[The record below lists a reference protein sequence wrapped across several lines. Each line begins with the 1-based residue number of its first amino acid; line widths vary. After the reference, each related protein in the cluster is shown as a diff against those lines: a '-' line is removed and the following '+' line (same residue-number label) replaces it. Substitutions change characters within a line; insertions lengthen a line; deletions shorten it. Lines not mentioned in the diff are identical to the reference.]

1 MEVYLDI
8 LILENTIV
16 NSFLLSL
23 TVQLMRRKVKFK
35 FILLASFIGS
45 LYVMVLLFPVLQIF
59 SSLLFKLFVS
69 VIMIFIT
76 FRIKDFYFNIK
87 AAVVYIFISI
97 ILAGVC
103 IFIQLNSIKFG
114 ALDLSLY
121 NFTYKKLFMAIMV
134 VYIFANRTLIFL
146 KDRNDVNIF
155 VYDVDISINGTV
167 RKLRAFLDTGN
178 ELREPSTNLPVIIVQ
193 KKSFSNL
200 IINDKDKYYIPYMVI
215 DGKKGLLE
223 AFKPESVKIYSKT
236 KTKNKIIII
245 DAIIAVSEV
254 QLSKFN
260 EYDALLSRGII

>member
-23 TVQLMRRKVKFK
+23 TAQLMRRKVKFK

-59 SSLLFKLFVS
+59 SSLLFKLLISFV
-69 VIMIFIT
+69 MILIT
-76 FRIKDFYFNIK
+76 FRIKDLYFNIK
-87 AAVVYIFISI
+87 ATVVYIFSSI

-114 ALDLSLY
+114 VLDLSLY
-121 NFTYKKLFMAIMV
+121 NFTYKKLFIAIMV
-134 VYIFANRTLIFL
+134 VYLFANRTLSFL
-146 KDRNDVNIF
+146 KDRNDVNGY

-167 RKLRAFLDTGN
+167 KKIRAFLDTGN

-193 KKSFSNL
+193 KKLFANL
-200 IINDKDKYYIPYMVI
+200 TIEAKDKYYIPYMVI
-215 DGKKGLLE
+215 DGKKGMLE
-223 AFKPESVKIYSKT
+223 AFRPESVKIYSKA
-236 KTKNKIIII
+236 KASNKILNIEV
-245 DAIIAVSEV
+245 IIAVSEI

>member
-1 MEVYLDI
+1 MEIYLDI
-8 LILENTIV
+8 LLLENTIV

-23 TVQLMRRKVKFK
+23 TAQLMRRKVKFK

-59 SSLLFKLFVS
+59 STVFFKLLIS

-76 FRIKDFYFNIK
+76 FRIKDFFFNIK
-87 AAVVYIFISI
+87 AAVVFIFSSI

-103 IFIQLNSIKFG
+103 IFIQLNTIKFG

-121 NFTYKKLFMAIMV
+121 NFTYKKLFISIMI
-134 VYIFANRTLIFL
+134 VYIFVNRTLDFL
-146 KDRNDVNIF
+146 KDRNDVNSFI
-155 VYDVDISINGTV
+155 YDVDISINGSV
-167 RKLRAFLDTGN
+167 KKLRAFLDTGN

-193 KKSFSNL
+193 KKLFSNL
-200 IINDKDKYYIPYMVI
+200 TINDKDKYYIPYMVI

-223 AFKPESVKIYSKT
+223 AFRPESVKIYSN
-236 KTKNKIIII
+236 TKNKNKILDIQ
-245 DAIIAVSEV
+245 AIIAVSEI